1 MGNWEMYTPDGW
13 LNFPEI
19 DAVAKRYR
27 VNFIIII
34 GKRQV
39 GKTFGCLK
47 LMLDDDRRFV
57 FARKT
62 STEIDM
68 LNRGVN
74 SPFEK
79 VSNGAV
85 KFKPEGKYT
94 SQIIKTETLTEGD
107 KETQIGLGVALSTIG
122 KIRGFNGDIY
132 TDFVIDEFITESHM
146 FKIRHEGDA
155 FLNAHTTI
163 NGNREMEGRPCLLTW
178 LLANS
183 NDLNSD
189 ILAALNVIEVIERM
203 ITRGEEWKILN
214 DRGVMILLPDSTKV
228 VSERKKGGLYRA
240 IGGSSSFSKM
250 AYENEFSYND
260 FSNVRTMPVREY
272 YPYINVADLTLH
284 LHKSN
289 KTLYVTDRFNVK
301 CRYEYADTEADLRRF
316 THEQADLNYMYR
328 SNRIV
333 FNSQSIKIKFK
344 NYLKLS

>member
-1 MGNWEMYTPDGW
+1 MELEIYTKDGW
-13 LNFPEI
+13 LNFPSI

-39 GKTFGCLK
+39 GKTYGCLD
-47 LMLDDDRRFV
+47 LMLTDNRRFV
-57 FARKT
+57 FSRKT
-62 STEIDM
+62 TTEIDM

-79 VSNGAV
+79 VGKGTV
-85 KFKPEGKYT
+85 QFKPESKYT
-94 SQIIKTETLTEGD
+94 SEISRTEITAEGD
-107 KETQIGLGVALSTIG
+107 KNTRIGLGVALSTVG
-122 KIRGFNGDIY
+122 KIRGFNGDPY
-132 TDFVIDEFITESHM
+132 TDFIIDEFITESHM

-163 NGNREMEGRPCLLTW
+163 NGNRELEGRPCLLTW
-178 LLANS
+178 LLANT
-183 NDLNSD
+183 NDLNSE

-203 ITRGEEWKILN
+203 IMHNEEWKILQ
-214 DRGVMILLPDSTKV
+214 DRGIMIIMPDSTKV
-228 VSERKKGGLYRA
+228 INERKKGGLYRA
-240 IGGSSSFSKM
+240 IGGDSEFSRM

-260 FSNVRTMPVREY
+260 FSNVRSMPVKEY
-272 YPYINVADLTLH
+272 QPYINVADITIH

-289 KTLYVTDRFNVK
+289 KTLYVTNRFNVK
-301 CRYEYADTEADLRRF
+301 CRYQYSNSEADLKRF
-316 THEQADLNYMYR
+316 TLEQADLNYMYK

-344 NYLKLS
+344 KYLKLS